1 MAGILTL
8 AMSIGLTCY
17 AVFSKTD
24 FTTKGGYLT
33 VFLIVLIVGSI
44 IGAIIRNKWLNLIL
58 SIFGVIL
65 FGFFLVY
72 DT

>member
-8 AMSIGLTCY
+8 AMTIGLTLY

-33 VFLIVLIVGSI
+33 VFLVVIIVGSI
-44 IGAIIRNKWLNLIL
+44 LGAFIRNKWLNLIMSVL
-58 SIFGVIL
+58 GVIC
-65 FGFFLVY
+65 FGLFLVY